1 MRKTYNYILITFFLL
16 CFPNILAKDNNFLHF
31 DLKND
36 CPNPKISSLGILI
49 SLSESDDSSYENTL
63 TPEERESYEEII
75 QLKRS
80 FSSTMSYIPQSF
92 SPEKEKYWEELD
104 YLLLVFVI
112 IAIFP
117 IVFIVFY
124 LFMRFVLK
132 KCTGP
137 RKLKQVTKNYRNI
150 TWAIVIVSSLGTIV
164 LFSIVLGK
172 SRSVSDNVNNAFN
185 FAVETISKSDN
196 AFTEINKAVI
206 FFNESNPVYPLPTTD
221 YMTTFKNDI
230 NKYIE
235 NTKQRTQ
242 QILDDESKRG
252 SINSAIYAVY
262 FIVIFAAYLFFFIKK
277 EILELLVSIIL
288 FFAVPGLLILE
299 GYNAK
304 FFFYYSDICDSV
316 HGALYSNEFP
326 VADQSLGYYYNC
338 FPTNT
343 KASLYNIR
351 YRLYENLN
359 DNQTLIY
366 EYNNVTEN
374 TFDRFFNCEIVNSV
388 LPKIE
393 RDFCKESLDYMY
405 SIVSL
410 LTWTL
415 LTGLAL
421 AIGSRRLQ
429 VLIWKKKMEIE
440 EMIENKEAIF

>member
-1 MRKTYNYILITFFLL
+1 MRKTPNFILITFILL
-16 CFPNILAKDNNFLHF
+16 SFPNILAKDNNFLHF

-221 YMTTFKNDI
+221 YMTAFKNDI

-262 FIVIFAAYLFFFIKK
+262 FIVIFAAYLFFFNKM

>member
-1 MRKTYNYILITFFLL
+1 MRKTSNFILITFILL
-16 CFPNILAKDNNFLHF
+16 SFPNILAKDNNFLHF

-112 IAIFP
+112 IAMFP
-117 IVFIVFY
+117 IVFIIFY

-221 YMTTFKNDI
+221 YMTAFKNDI

-262 FIVIFAAYLFFFIKK
+262 FIVIFAAYLFFFFKM

>member
-1 MRKTYNYILITFFLL
+1 MRKTSNLILITFLILSFQ
-16 CFPNILAKDNNFLHF
+16 NILSKDNNFLHF

-63 TPEERESYEEII
+63 TQEERESYEEII

-112 IAIFP
+112 IAMFP

-221 YMTTFKNDI
+221 YMTAFKNDI

-262 FIVIFAAYLFFFIKK
+262 FIVIFAAYLFFFYKM

>member
-1 MRKTYNYILITFFLL
+1 MRKTPNFILITLILL
-16 CFPNILAKDNNFLHF
+16 SFPNILAKDNNFLHF

-112 IAIFP
+112 IAMFP

-221 YMTTFKNDI
+221 YMTAFKNDI

-262 FIVIFAAYLFFFIKK
+262 FIVIFAAYLFFFNKM

>member
-1 MRKTYNYILITFFLL
+1 MRKTPNFILITFILL
-16 CFPNILAKDNNFLHF
+16 SFPNILAKDNNFLHF

-112 IAIFP
+112 IAMFP

>member
-1 MRKTYNYILITFFLL
+1 MRKTSNFILITFLL
-16 CFPNILAKDNNFLHF
+16 LSFPNILAKDNNFLHF

-112 IAIFP
+112 IAMFP

-221 YMTTFKNDI
+221 YMTAFKNDI

-262 FIVIFAAYLFFFIKK
+262 FIVIFAAYLFFFNKM

>member
-1 MRKTYNYILITFFLL
+1 MRKTPNFILITLILL
-16 CFPNILAKDNNFLHF
+16 SFPNILAKDSNFLHF

-221 YMTTFKNDI
+221 YMTAFKNDI

-262 FIVIFAAYLFFFIKK
+262 FIVIFAAYLFFFNKM

>member
-1 MRKTYNYILITFFLL
+1 MIKTSNLILITFLILSFQ
-16 CFPNILAKDNNFLHF
+16 NILCKDNNFLHF

-63 TPEERESYEEII
+63 TQEERESYEEII

-221 YMTTFKNDI
+221 YMTAFKNDI

>member
-1 MRKTYNYILITFFLL
+1 MRKTSNFILITLILL
-16 CFPNILAKDNNFLHF
+16 SFPNILAKDNNFLHF

-221 YMTTFKNDI
+221 YMTAFKNDI

-262 FIVIFAAYLFFFIKK
+262 FIVIFAAYLFFFNKM

>member
-1 MRKTYNYILITFFLL
+1 MRKTPNFILITFLL
-16 CFPNILAKDNNFLHF
+16 LSFPNILAKDNNFLHF

-221 YMTTFKNDI
+221 YMTAFKNDI

-262 FIVIFAAYLFFFIKK
+262 FIVIFAAYLFFFNKM

>member
-1 MRKTYNYILITFFLL
+1 MRKTSNFILITLILL
-16 CFPNILAKDNNFLHF
+16 SFPNILAKDNNFLHF

-221 YMTTFKNDI
+221 YMTAFKNDI

-262 FIVIFAAYLFFFIKK
+262 FIVIFAAYLFFFYKM

>member
-1 MRKTYNYILITFFLL
+1 MRKTSNFILITFFLL

-112 IAIFP
+112 IAMFP

-221 YMTTFKNDI
+221 YMTAFKNDI

>member
-1 MRKTYNYILITFFLL
+1 MRKTSNFILITFILL
-16 CFPNILAKDNNFLHF
+16 SFPNILAKDNNFLHF

-221 YMTTFKNDI
+221 YMTAFKNDI

-277 EILELLVSIIL
+277 EIPELLVSIIL

>member
-1 MRKTYNYILITFFLL
+1 MRKTSNFILITFILL
-16 CFPNILAKDNNFLHF
+16 SFPNILAKDNNFLHF

-221 YMTTFKNDI
+221 YMTAFKNDI

>member
-1 MRKTYNYILITFFLL
+1 MIKASNFILITLILL
-16 CFPNILAKDNNFLHF
+16 SFPNILAKDNNFLHF

-112 IAIFP
+112 IAMFP
-117 IVFIVFY
+117 IVFIIFY

>member
-1 MRKTYNYILITFFLL
+1 MRKTSNFILITFFLL
-16 CFPNILAKDNNFLHF
+16 CFPNILSKDNNFLHF

-112 IAIFP
+112 IAMFP

>member
-1 MRKTYNYILITFFLL
+1 MRKTSNYILITFFLL

-112 IAIFP
+112 IAMFP
-117 IVFIVFY
+117 IVFIIFY

-221 YMTTFKNDI
+221 YMTAFKNDI

>member
-1 MRKTYNYILITFFLL
+1 MRKTSNFILITLILL
-16 CFPNILAKDNNFLHF
+16 SFPNILAKDNNFLHF

-112 IAIFP
+112 IAMFP

-221 YMTTFKNDI
+221 YMTAFKNDI

-262 FIVIFAAYLFFFIKK
+262 FIVIFAAYLFFFNKM

>member
-1 MRKTYNYILITFFLL
+1 MRKTSNFILITLILL
-16 CFPNILAKDNNFLHF
+16 SFPNILAKDNNFLHF

-112 IAIFP
+112 IAMFP

-221 YMTTFKNDI
+221 YMTAFKNDI

-277 EILELLVSIIL
+277 EIPELLVSIIL

>member
-1 MRKTYNYILITFFLL
+1 MRKTSNFILITLILL
-16 CFPNILAKDNNFLHF
+16 SFPNILAKDNNFLHF

-112 IAIFP
+112 IAMFP

>member
-1 MRKTYNYILITFFLL
+1 MRKTSNFILITFILL
-16 CFPNILAKDNNFLHF
+16 SFPNILAKDNNFLHF

-221 YMTTFKNDI
+221 YMTAFKNDI

-262 FIVIFAAYLFFFIKK
+262 FIVIFAAYLFFFYKM

>member
-1 MRKTYNYILITFFLL
+1 MRKTSNFILLTFLL
-16 CFPNILAKDNNFLHF
+16 LSFPNILAKDNNFLHF

-112 IAIFP
+112 IAMFP

-221 YMTTFKNDI
+221 YMTAFKNDI

-262 FIVIFAAYLFFFIKK
+262 FIVIFAAYLFFFNKM

>member
-1 MRKTYNYILITFFLL
+1 MRKTSNFILITFFLL

-112 IAIFP
+112 IAMFP

>member
-1 MRKTYNYILITFFLL
+1 MRKTPNFILITFILL
-16 CFPNILAKDNNFLHF
+16 SFPNILAKDNNFLHF

-221 YMTTFKNDI
+221 YMTAFKNDI

-262 FIVIFAAYLFFFIKK
+262 FIVIFAAYLFFFYKM

>member
-1 MRKTYNYILITFFLL
+1 MIKTSNLILITFLILSFQ
-16 CFPNILAKDNNFLHF
+16 NILSKDNNFLHF

-63 TPEERESYEEII
+63 TQEERESYEEII

-104 YLLLVFVI
+104 YLLIVFVI

-137 RKLKQVTKNYRNI
+137 RKIKQVTKNYRNI
-150 TWAIVIVSSLGTIV
+150 TWVITIVFSLATIV
-164 LFSIVLGK
+164 LLSIVLGK
-172 SRSVSDNVNNAFN
+172 SRKVSDNVNNAFN

-196 AFTEINKAVI
+196 AFTEINKIVN
-206 FFNESNPVYPLPTTD
+206 FFNESNPAYPLPTTE

-252 SINSAIYAVY
+252 SINVTIYVIY
-262 FIVIFAAYLFFFIKK
+262 LIVILSAYAFFFIKK
-277 EILELLVSIIL
+277 ELLELIVSIIL
-288 FFAVPGLLILE
+288 FFAIPGLLILE

-316 HGALYSNEFP
+316 NGALYSNEFP

-338 FPTNT
+338 FPTST

-393 RDFCKESLDYMY
+393 RDFCKDSLDYMY

>member
-1 MRKTYNYILITFFLL
+1 MRKTPNFILITLILL
-16 CFPNILAKDNNFLHF
+16 SFPNILAKDNNFLHF

-112 IAIFP
+112 IAMFP

-221 YMTTFKNDI
+221 YMTAFKNDI

-252 SINSAIYAVY
+252 RINSAIYAVY

-338 FPTNT
+338 FPTNS

>member
-1 MRKTYNYILITFFLL
+1 MRKTSNFILITFFLL

-221 YMTTFKNDI
+221 YMTAFKNDI

-262 FIVIFAAYLFFFIKK
+262 FIVIFAAYLFFFNKM

>member
-1 MRKTYNYILITFFLL
+1 MRKTSNFILITFILL
-16 CFPNILAKDNNFLHF
+16 SFPNILAKDNNFLHF

-112 IAIFP
+112 IAMFP

-221 YMTTFKNDI
+221 YMTAFKNDI

-262 FIVIFAAYLFFFIKK
+262 FIVIFAAYLFFFYKM

>member
-1 MRKTYNYILITFFLL
+1 MRKTPNFILITFLL
-16 CFPNILAKDNNFLHF
+16 LSFPNILAKDNNFLHF

-150 TWAIVIVSSLGTIV
+150 TWAIMIVSSLGTIV

-221 YMTTFKNDI
+221 YMTAFKNDI

-262 FIVIFAAYLFFFIKK
+262 FIVIFAAYLFFFYKM

>member
-1 MRKTYNYILITFFLL
+1 MRKTSNFILLTLILL
-16 CFPNILAKDNNFLHF
+16 SFPNILAKDNNFLHF

-112 IAIFP
+112 IAMFP

-221 YMTTFKNDI
+221 YMTAFKNDI

-262 FIVIFAAYLFFFIKK
+262 FIVIFAAYLFFFNKM

>member
-1 MRKTYNYILITFFLL
+1 MRKTSNFILITLILL
-16 CFPNILAKDNNFLHF
+16 SFPNILAKDNNFLHF

-112 IAIFP
+112 IAMFP
-117 IVFIVFY
+117 IVFIIFY

-196 AFTEINKAVI
+196 AFTGINKAVI

-221 YMTTFKNDI
+221 YMTAFKNDI

-262 FIVIFAAYLFFFIKK
+262 FIVIFAAYLFFFNKM

>member
-1 MRKTYNYILITFFLL
+1 MRKTSNFILITFFLL

-221 YMTTFKNDI
+221 YMTAFKNDI

-405 SIVSL
+405 SFVSL

>member
-1 MRKTYNYILITFFLL
+1 MRKTSNFILITFFLL

-112 IAIFP
+112 IAMFP

-124 LFMRFVLK
+124 LFMIFVLK

-221 YMTTFKNDI
+221 YMTAFKNDI

-262 FIVIFAAYLFFFIKK
+262 FIVIFAAYLFFFYKM

>member
-1 MRKTYNYILITFFLL
+1 MRKTSNFILITLILL
-16 CFPNILAKDNNFLHF
+16 SFPNILAKDNNFLHF

-112 IAIFP
+112 IAMFP

-221 YMTTFKNDI
+221 YMTAFKNDI

>member
-1 MRKTYNYILITFFLL
+1 MRKTSNFILITLILL
-16 CFPNILAKDNNFLHF
+16 SFPNILTKDNNFLHF

-221 YMTTFKNDI
+221 YMTAFKNDI

-262 FIVIFAAYLFFFIKK
+262 FIVIFAAYLFFFNKM

>member
-1 MRKTYNYILITFFLL
+1 MRKTSNFILITLILL
-16 CFPNILAKDNNFLHF
+16 SFPNILAKDNNFLHF

-112 IAIFP
+112 IAMFP
-117 IVFIVFY
+117 IVFIIFY

-221 YMTTFKNDI
+221 YMTAFKNDI

>member
-1 MRKTYNYILITFFLL
+1 MRKTSNFILITFILL
-16 CFPNILAKDNNFLHF
+16 SFPNILAKDNNFLHF

-112 IAIFP
+112 IAMFP

-221 YMTTFKNDI
+221 YMTAFKNDI

>member
-1 MRKTYNYILITFFLL
+1 MRKTSNFILITFILL
-16 CFPNILAKDNNFLHF
+16 SFHNILAKDNNFLHF

-112 IAIFP
+112 IAMFP

-221 YMTTFKNDI
+221 YMTAFKNDI

>member
-1 MRKTYNYILITFFLL
+1 MRKTSNFILITFFLL
-16 CFPNILAKDNNFLHF
+16 CFPNILSKDNNFLHF

-221 YMTTFKNDI
+221 YMTAFKNDI

-393 RDFCKESLDYMY
+393 RDFCKDSLDYMY

-421 AIGSRRLQ
+421 AVGSRRLQ